1 MLDIDKGSGMKNGG
15 LNNDIREKFLKTSAV
30 PVSADEVSRISG
42 AANATR
48 EVFAHSFPTFGYNAG
63 SVKFLSDSVDAQRH
77 TFPEYDKTRLANL
90 YGAFL
95 GHTILTLHPQGR
107 WVRYDG
113 DLAILFDNGGRKRL
127 VFPISRLCRQIE
139 QGNSAAIY
147 PFFLTI
153 AEFLAATP

>member
-1 MLDIDKGSGMKNGG
+1 MQDIDKGSGMKNGG
-15 LNNDIREKFLKTSAV
+15 LNNDIREKFLQTSVV

-48 EVFAHSFPTFGYNAG
+48 EKFASSFPAFGYNAG
-63 SVKFLSDSVDAQRH
+63 SVKFLSDSIDTERL
-77 TFPEYDKTRLANL
+77 TFREFDKDRLANL

-113 DLAILFDNGGRKRL
+113 DLAILFDHGGRKRL
-127 VFPISRLCRQIE
+127 VFPISRLCKQIE
-139 QGNSAAIY
+139 QGNSASMY
-147 PFFLTI
+147 PFFLTV
-153 AEFLAATP
+153 AEFLASTP